1 MTDLTR
7 WFEDVSSDQELY
19 FAYGSNM
26 NKAQMSIRCPRSKPL
41 AIARFSGHRFLIN
54 SRGVATVIPDRNY
67 SVYGVIWRLSDGD
80 EDALDYYEG
89 IKDEIYYKKIISV
102 QVANDQISTLT
113 YIAND
118 AVQGIPRAGYLEKV
132 IAGAQSF
139 NAHEEW
145 FRELRS
151 WSIIGNK

>member
-1 MTDLTR
+1 MTDLTQ
-7 WFEDVSSDQELY
+7 WFGEVSRGQELY

-26 NKAQMSIRCPRSKPL
+26 NKDQMNARCPRSKAL
-41 AIARFSGHRFLIN
+41 AIAKLSEHRFLIN
-54 SRGVATVIPDRNY
+54 SRGVATVIPC
-67 SVYGVIWRLSDGD
+67 SEHFVYGIIWLLSHGD
-80 EDALDYYEG
+80 EDTLDYYEG

-145 FRELRS
+145 FRELKS